1 MWRLKLYRGTWCA
14 VRRHN
19 EKTQRI
25 SLRTKDRASAERA
38 LKDFQNRPAGD
49 LIGDIV
55 PAYIADKTEQGARS
69 IAAMEFAWKALESTF
84 GHLRPDQVTRPLCRS
99 YAHSRRSGVA
109 GRKVKDGTIIK
120 ELGVLKAALKWAKAD
135 RDATFEMPSAPP
147 PRDRYITREEMEK
160 LAQSAESAHTE
171 LFIRLAWATAGRA
184 EALLTLTW
192 AQIDFER
199 GQIRLDKG
207 EGRRKGR
214 ATVPMTDSLRTAL
227 KAAFSVRTTDYVIE
241 WGGEPIRNISKA
253 FRRACER
260 AGLKGVSPHI
270 LRHSAARTMAEDGV
284 PMAAIS
290 QYLGHGNSLIT
301 ERVYAK
307 FSPSY
312 LKKAAAS
319 LE

>member
-1 MWRLKLYRGTWCA
+1 MWRIKFYRGHWYA

-19 EKTQRI
+19 GKTQRA
-25 SLRTKDRASAERA
+25 SLRAENREAAERA
-38 LKDFQNRPAGD
+38 LRDFQNRPAGD

-55 PAYIADKTEQGARS
+55 PAYIADKREQGARS
-69 IAAMEFAWKALESTF
+69 IAAMEFAWKSLESTF

-99 YAHSRRSGVA
+99 YARSRRSGVA

-135 RDATFEMPSAPP
+135 RDATFEMPQTPP
-147 PRDRYITREEMEK
+147 PRDRYITREEMEN

-192 AQIDFER
+192 AQIDFDR

-214 ATVPMTDSLRTAL
+214 ATLPMTTSLREAL
-227 KAAFSVRTTDYVIE
+227 EKAHSVRTTDYVIE

-270 LRHSAARTMAEDGV
+270 LRHSAAVRMVEDGV
-284 PMAAIS
+284 DLLKVS
-290 QYLGHGNSLIT
+290 QALGHSNPAIT
-301 ERVYAK
+301 FKTYAR
-307 FSPSY
+307 FRPEHMADV
-312 LKKAAAS
+312 KAA